1 MATLREIGE
10 FGLIDRITRPLKR
23 TPGVVEGTGDDC
35 AVLRFGNAL
44 VLATCDAS
52 IEGIHFRRDWAS
64 PLDIGWKAAAGAIS
78 DIAAMGGEVRYVL
91 ASVACPADTDSM
103 VAEEI
108 CTGIAKAVESC
119 GAALVG
125 GDTTGSQAIIGIDIS
140 VLGEAVEGRYL
151 TRAGA
156 RSGDVVAVTG
166 FPGLSAAGLMAL
178 QCGISAPLLIQ
189 AHLRPVP
196 RLAEG
201 RWLLDRPGVHAM
213 IDLSDG
219 LLQDLGHIAERSRV
233 GINVDS
239 DLVPIAP
246 ALNGFDSI
254 LCEPLECLVLSGGE
268 DYELAIA
275 LDPALASDICR
286 DFAAAFGR
294 PLTVVGEVQSGW
306 CGVHLDGQET
316 GHRGFDHFGPA

>member
-1 MATLREIGE
+1 MATLRDIGE
-10 FGLIDRITRPLKR
+10 FGLIDRITRGLKR
-23 TPGVVEGTGDDC
+23 TPGVVEGVGDDC

-44 VLATCDAS
+44 LLATCDAS
-52 IEGIHFRRDWAS
+52 IEGIHFLREWTS
-64 PLDIGWKAAAGAIS
+64 PRDIGWKAAAGAIS
-78 DIAAMGGEVRYVL
+78 DIAAMGGAVRYVL
-91 ASVACPADTDSM
+91 ASVACPAESDGAE
-103 VAEEI
+103 VEEI
-108 CTGIAKAVESC
+108 CAGIADAVESF

-125 GDTTGSQAIIGIDIS
+125 GDMTGSKAVIGIDVS

-156 RSGDVVAVTG
+156 KPGDVVAVTG
-166 FPGLSAAGLMAL
+166 FPGLSAAGLLAL
-178 QCGISAPLLIQ
+178 QHSIDAKTLIQ

-201 RWLLDRPGVHAM
+201 RWFVERPGVHAM

-219 LLQDLGHIAERSRV
+219 MLQDLGHVAERSGV

-268 DYELAIA
+268 DYELAVSM
-275 LDPALASDICR
+275 DSALAAEISR

-294 PLTVVGEVQSGW
+294 PLTVVGGVESGW
-306 CGVHLDGQET
+306 RGVRLDGQES
-316 GHRGFDHFGPA
+316 GRRGFDHFGPA